1 MLPHR
6 RRTVNPDTVTVER
19 MRHSQAVA
27 SVSDDLTRIVQFWQA
42 VEIFSPQKLPERD
55 PKKHTIDV
63 RPGESM
69 PWAPG
74 SSRSNSAP
82 EPGYVWRYE
91 VFGGVYPLSRVRDAL
106 VAAYAQDAPESAPV
120 KGDSALFACT
130 VDENGFLVEGSTVV
144 SACAWGVG
152 RANQGKSVLTGFQDD
167 IQRYADG
174 LGRLADAKAGF
185 RLLAKAIRDAVPD
198 TAASGVGAAVIGTLA
213 PLGGPLA
220 AAAGAAASS
229 MTKKIVTSSTGRAD
243 RKTGDHT
250 NDAETNQESPGA
262 RLDVAALTGADLQQF
277 SAGLAAR
284 LGVSGV
290 LRPLGVRVHSYQIK
304 ADRDDDEAAQPF
316 LNSFLAD
323 DLELVAAAL
332 RTADVGDALA
342 SYLTGTDR
350 INTART
356 DMRKHPRWVLD
367 WCKPGLFPPGRWVT
381 CTDRPLAFSQQF
393 AVNQIVH
400 ALGPS
405 QPGLFAVNG
414 PPGTGKTTMLRDLIA
429 AIIVQRATELASL
442 DSPDEGFTGK
452 LHEWPVEKFTHK
464 IAQLTPGLTGYEIVV
479 ASSNNAAVENV
490 TAEIPGSK
498 GIDKQWHQAAANVD
512 YFRSTA
518 ARVTGDGAWALIAA
532 VLGNSENRK
541 AFVNQFWYG
550 AKPREPRSGTGMLD
564 VLACPAEVPDWRSAV
579 ASFRLSLDK
588 ITSLSLERAVVSR
601 HIADLPRRET
611 ERDQA
616 EATLRETTTG
626 RQELENRRPAV
637 SAEFGQAVDRWQ
649 AAGTAVQ
656 THMLGRP
663 GRLSVLSASGRQAR
677 REWEYAHAKLQER
690 FVHADSN
697 RLAAQ
702 EALSAL
708 DKQIAGKIDA
718 EITDCSEYEYW
729 DGQAGESGR
738 AIAEARRRWGK
749 RVPDGAEYDETEQRD
764 LIERRETSAPWA
776 DEEFSR
782 ARTELFL
789 AALALHKAFILAE
802 AKKIR
807 ANLNALTDILQS
819 KGRPGPAATLAA
831 WQTLFLIVPVV
842 SSTFASF
849 GRLFAGL
856 GRESLGWL
864 LVDEAGQATPQSA
877 AGALWRSRRAVIVG
891 DPLQLK
897 PVVALPWGGQQAL
910 LREFAIS
917 DEWAP
922 SRTSVQQVADR
933 LAVVGTELPG
943 PAGAPVWVGTPL
955 RVHRRCDRPMF
966 EVSNRIAYKGL
977 MVFGTPQRDAF
988 HGSNVWYDVRSGISE
1003 DHWIPEEGQALRQM
1017 LKGLRDHGVPVAE
1030 IRVLSPFRAV
1040 AAEAVK
1046 VHEEVFE
1053 TVQGED
1059 REKLVG
1065 TVHIM
1070 QGREA
1075 DVVVMILGG
1084 DPRKPDARRFA
1095 TEAPNLLNVAVSR
1108 ARRRFYVIGNRET
1121 WGAEPYFAE
1130 LRDPAL
1136 LRHYRPGK

>member
-1 MLPHR
+1 
-6 RRTVNPDTVTVER
+6 
-19 MRHSQAVA
+19 VA

-69 PWAPG
+69 PWALG

-106 VAAYAQDAPESAPV
+106 VAVYGQDAPESAPV

-198 TAASGVGAAVIGTLA
+198 AAASGVGAAVTGTLA

-220 AAAGAAASS
+220 AAAGAAAGS
-229 MTKKIVTSSTGRAD
+229 MTKTIVTSSTGQAD
-243 RKTGDHT
+243 QKTGDHT

-277 SAGLAAR
+277 SVGLAAR

-304 ADRDDDEAAQPF
+304 ADRDDEAAQPF

-332 RTADVGDALA
+332 RTGDVGDALA

-350 INTART
+350 INAART

-367 WCKPGLFPPGRWVT
+367 RCKPGLFPPGRWVT
-381 CTDRPLAFSQQF
+381 GTDRPLAFSQQF

-400 ALGPS
+400 ALSPG

-442 DSPDEGFTGK
+442 DSPGEGFTGK

-464 IAQLTPGLTGYEIVV
+464 IAQLTPGLTGHEIVV

-498 GIDKQWHQAAANVD
+498 GIDQQWHQAAANVD

-564 VLACPAEVPDWRSAV
+564 VLACPAEVPDWHNAV
-579 ASFRLSLDK
+579 ASFRVSLAK
-588 ITSLSLERAVVSR
+588 VTSLSLERDEVSC
-601 HIADLPRRET
+601 HIADLPRSET
-611 ERDQA
+611 ERDKA

-663 GRLSVLSASGRQAR
+663 GGLSGLSASGRQAR
-677 REWEYAHAKLQER
+677 REWKYAHAKLQER
-690 FVHADSN
+690 FVHADSG

-708 DKQIAGKIDA
+708 DKHIAGKIDA

-729 DGQAGESGR
+729 DRQVEESGT

-749 RVPDGAEYDETEQRD
+749 RVPDGAEYGETEQRD

-807 ANLNALTDILQS
+807 ANLNALTDILHG

-856 GRESLGWL
+856 RRESLGWL

-877 AGALWRSRRAVIVG
+877 AGALWRSQRTVIVG